1 LVDNNSTVEPR
12 VDGPTPPYGVQDDGD
27 LLSKFQQWDKA
38 LDGHWDGWKLEARVC
53 YDFVAG
59 YQWTAEEEA
68 SMLDGPDGAQRT
80 PVVFNRTAPT
90 VDSVCG
96 AEITG
101 RQQVQYYPREIGD
114 GGVSDVLT
122 QGIDYFIDECDGNE
136 ENSEAFRDMVICGV
150 GITEG
155 RVNADDGNITL
166 IKERIDPLE
175 VLFDPSSR
183 KACFADARYLRREKR
198 MSLDEFNEE
207 FPEEEAVAGDDDITP
222 KRPVIVD
229 PRVRYKNGMQQTA
242 DSDEVVVCE
251 WQWKERIRKYAVID
265 PDNGETVLLSADEHD
280 ELVASWPDLQSQTV
294 ESWRFRRAFTNGE
307 AILLVEDMPVEA
319 FSYVART
326 GKRDRN
332 KGWWYGIVR
341 PMLDPQRFAN
351 KYFSQILHI
360 INANAKGG
368 IMLEAGAVEDMRQF
382 EDTWADTQ
390 RPTIVM
396 DGALSNANGPRVINK
411 PTPPYP
417 SGSERMMEFSIGA
430 IRDVTGV
437 NQEMLGLADRDQP
450 GVLEHQR
457 KQAAYGILAAFFDNA
472 KRALKIEGRLF
483 LMLVQKFVPAETLVR
498 IIGKDG
504 GKQYVPIALDPN
516 ATKFDVSIDEA
527 PAGPNQK
534 ERTFQVLTQIMP
546 LLQNADL
553 DPEIWADIAR
563 YSPLPTALSEKIAEG
578 MMKKGKAEAES
589 GQMAAQIQQI
599 MTKLGIEGAQAEVN
613 DKNAQAMHHQAQ
625 AQALGAGAQVKAAE
639 TSADD
644 AVKRSQA
651 AVNMATVI
659 EKMSHP
665 KGTSGHD

>member
-1 LVDNNSTVEPR
+1 LVDNTTTVEPR
-12 VDGPTPPYGVQDDGD
+12 VNQPTPAYGVQDEQG
-27 LLSKFQQWDKA
+27 LMAMFQRWDKA
-38 LDGHWDGWKLEARVC
+38 LGSHWDGWRLEARVC

-68 SMLDGPDGAQRT
+68 AMLEGPDGAQRT

-175 VLFDPSSR
+175 VLYDPSAR
-183 KACFADARYLRREKR
+183 KACFADARYLRRTKK

-207 FPEEEAVAGDDDITP
+207 FPNEDAREGKDDILP
-222 KRPVIVD
+222 RQPVIVD
-229 PRVRYKNGMQQTA
+229 PRVRYTSGMQQTA

-251 WQWKERIRKYAVID
+251 WQWKERVKKYAITN
-265 PDNGETVLLSADEHD
+265 PDDGETLLISADQHEELSA
-280 ELVASWPDLQSQTV
+280 VWPDLQSQSV

-307 AILLVEDMPVEA
+307 AILSVEDMPVEA

-368 IMLEAGAVEDMRQF
+368 IMAEEGAVEDMRNL

-390 RPTIVM
+390 KITWVK
-396 DGALSNANGPRVINK
+396 DGALSNANGLRIVNK
-411 PTPPYP
+411 PSPPYP
-417 SGSERMMEFSIGA
+417 NGSERMMEFSIGA

-483 LMLVQKFVPAETLVR
+483 LMLVQKFIPADTLVR
-498 IIGKDG
+498 IIGKEG

-516 ATKFDVSIDEA
+516 QTKFDVSIDEA

-553 DPEIWADIAR
+553 SPEIWADIAR

-578 MMKKGKAEAES
+578 MMQKGKAEAAQ

-599 MTKLGIEGAQAEVN
+599 MTKLGIEGAQAEVAET
-613 DKNAQAMHHQAQ
+613 NAQAAHHQAQ
-625 AQALGAGAQVKAAE
+625 AAVLGADAQTNAVEVSSKDQLNRSAA
-639 TSADD
+639 AL
-644 AVKRSQA
+644 
-651 AVNMATVI
+651 NMAKIVET
-659 EKMSHP
+659 MTHP
-665 KGTSGHD
+665 KGTSDHD

>member
-1 LVDNNSTVEPR
+1 MVDNNSTVEPR
-12 VDGPTPPYGVQDDGD
+12 VNGPTPAYGVQDDQD
-27 LLSKFQQWDKA
+27 LLAKFQTWDKA
-38 LDGHWDGWKLEARVC
+38 LDGHWDGWKTEARTC

-59 YQWTAEEEA
+59 YQWTADEEA
-68 SMLDGPDGAQRT
+68 AMLEGPDGAQRT

-101 RQQVQYYPREIGD
+101 RQQVQYYPREVGD

-155 RVNADDGNITL
+155 RINADDGNLTL
-166 IKERIDPLE
+166 VKERIDPLE

-198 MSLDEFNEE
+198 MTLDEFNEE
-207 FPEEEAVAGDDDITP
+207 FPEEDAVEGDDDITP

-251 WQWKERIRKYAVID
+251 WQWKERVRKYAVAN
-265 PDNGETVLLSADEHD
+265 PDNGETLLITAEQHD
-280 ELVASWPDLQSQTV
+280 ELTAVWPDLQSQSV
-294 ESWRFRRAFTNGE
+294 ESWRYRRAFTNGE
-307 AILLVEDMPVEA
+307 QVLSVEDMPVDA

-368 IMLEAGAVEDMRQF
+368 IMAEQGSVEDIRNL

-390 RPTIVM
+390 KITWLK
-396 DGALSNANGPRVINK
+396 DGALSNANGPRIINK

-417 SGSERMMEFSIGA
+417 SGSERMMEVSINA

-457 KQAAYGILAAFFDNA
+457 KQAAYGILASFFDNA

-483 LMLVQKFVPAETLVR
+483 LMLTQKFIPAETLVR

-504 GKQYVPIALDPN
+504 GQQYVPLALDPN

-563 YSPLPTALSEKIAEG
+563 YSPLPTVLSEKIAEG
-578 MMKKGKAEAES
+578 MMKKGKSEAEQ
-589 GQMAAQIQQI
+589 GQMMAMIQQI
-599 MTKLGIEGAQAEVN
+599 MTKLQIQGAQAEVAET
-613 DKNAQAMHHQAQ
+613 NAQAAHHQAQ
-625 AQALGAGAQVKAAE
+625 AQALGADLQVKGAE
-639 TSADD
+639 VSSKDQ
-644 AVKRSQA
+644 VNRSQA
-651 AVNMATVI
+651 ALNMAKIVET
-659 EKMSHP
+659 MTHP
-665 KGTSGHD
+665 RGTDNV